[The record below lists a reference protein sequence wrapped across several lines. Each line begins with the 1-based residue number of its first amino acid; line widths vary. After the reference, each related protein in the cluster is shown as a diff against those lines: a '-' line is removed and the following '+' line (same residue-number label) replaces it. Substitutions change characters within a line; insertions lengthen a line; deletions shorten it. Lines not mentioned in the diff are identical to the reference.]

1 MQFHFKPV
9 LIILFAVTIT
19 SCSNENGRPDASGT
33 FEAEET
39 IVSAEASGKLM
50 AFDVDEGDILEQ
62 GQIIGFIDST
72 QLHLTRLQ
80 LLQNQKAILSGRPA
94 IQTQLEALRKELD
107 NAISDRNRI
116 ENLVKGQVAS
126 QKQLDDANARVAI
139 LQSRIEAQ
147 QSVLQTTTTNLS
159 EQAEVVELQ
168 LKQVEDQLRK
178 CKLVNPVKGTVLAN
192 YVNAHEMVAAGKPM
206 YKIADLSEIILRAY
220 ITGDQFAKVA
230 LNQKAKVLTDD
241 GKGSFKETDGVI
253 SWINDK
259 AEFTPKTIQTKDERA
274 NLVYAIKVRISNDG
288 TYKIGMYGEL
298 KF

>member
-19 SCSNENGRPDASGT
+19 SCNNENGRPDASGT

-50 AFDVDEGDILEQ
+50 EFNVDEGDILEQ

-126 QKQLDDANARVAI
+126 QKQLDDANTRVAI

-147 QSVLQTTTTNLS
+147 QSVLQTTSTNLS

-178 CKLVNPVKGTVLAN
+178 CRLVNPLKGTVLAN

-220 ITGDQFAKVA
+220 ITGDQFAKVVI
-230 LNQKAKVLTDD
+230 NQKVKVITDD
-241 GKGSFKETDGVI
+241 GQGSFKETDGVI

-274 NLVYAIKVRISNDG
+274 NLVYAIKVRVSNDG

>member
-19 SCSNENGRPDASGT
+19 SCNNENGRPDASGT

-126 QKQLDDANARVAI
+126 QKQLDDANTRVAI

-147 QSVLQTTTTNLS
+147 QSVLQTTSTNLS

-178 CKLVNPVKGTVLAN
+178 CKLVNPLKGTVLTN
-192 YVNAHEMVAAGKPM
+192 YVNAYEMVAAGKPM

-220 ITGDQFAKVA
+220 ITGDQLAKVA
-230 LNQKAKVLTDD
+230 LNQKVKVLTDD
-241 GKGSFKETDGVI
+241 GQGSFKETEGNI

-274 NLVYAIKVRISNDG
+274 NLVYAIKVRVSNDG